1 MNILLM
7 SVKAGFGHHS
17 TAAAIINYFE
27 KHGHKCYMLDIFEY
41 ISESLGNMIQDGYLI
56 STKYLSK
63 TYGKVYDKL
72 SRKDEPYDR
81 LSVTSLVSNKIT
93 KKLIGCV
100 TGFAPDII
108 IGTHSYA
115 GVVMSIL
122 RDKGYADCPLIGIVT
137 DFTVH
142 PFWESTELDYYVIP
156 DSLLTYQMN
165 KKGIPKEKLL
175 PFGIPIRQ
183 AFASKL
189 DKTEA
194 RRRLGIGDKR
204 TLLVMMGSM
213 GYGNIYDSLLEM
225 DAFDAEFQ
233 MIVVCG
239 SNEKLF
245 SFINEQAW
253 QKDVYGY
260 GFVNNVDLMMD
271 ASDVIV
277 TKPGGLTTSEAF
289 AKGLPM
295 IAMNPIPGQEDKNL
309 AFLVNNGA
317 AIAVNSEYTIS
328 EALYQLL
335 NEEWRVEL
343 MRESV
348 RHIGKPDATARLYD
362 FIMSLPGSEK
372 AAEKEYTPAAG
383 V

>member
-27 KHGHKCYMLDIFEY
+27 KQGHNCYMLDIFEY

-81 LSVTSLVSNKIT
+81 LSVTSLVSNRIT

-189 DKTEA
+189 DKAEA

-225 DAFDAEFQ
+225 DAFDADFQ
-233 MIVVCG
+233 MMVVCG

-245 SFINEQAW
+245 SFINDQAW
-253 QKDVYGY
+253 QKAVYGY

-372 AAEKEYTPAAG
+372 AAEREYTPAAG

>member
-27 KHGHKCYMLDIFEY
+27 KQGHNCYMLDIFEY

-225 DAFDAEFQ
+225 DAFDADFQ
-233 MIVVCG
+233 IIVVCG

-245 SFINEQAW
+245 SFINERAW

-372 AAEKEYTPAAG
+372 AAEREYTPAAG

>member
-27 KHGHKCYMLDIFEY
+27 KQGHNCYMLDIFEY

-81 LSVTSLVSNKIT
+81 LSVTSLVSNRIT

-189 DKTEA
+189 DKAEA

-225 DAFDAEFQ
+225 DAFDADFQ
-233 MIVVCG
+233 MMVVCG

-245 SFINEQAW
+245 GFINDQAW
-253 QKDVYGY
+253 QKAVYGY

-372 AAEKEYTPAAG
+372 AAEREYTPAAG

>member
-27 KHGHKCYMLDIFEY
+27 KQGHNCYMLDIFEY

-189 DKTEA
+189 DKAEA

-225 DAFDAEFQ
+225 DAFDADFQ
-233 MIVVCG
+233 MMVVCG

-245 SFINEQAW
+245 SFINDQAW
-253 QKDVYGY
+253 QKAVYGY

-372 AAEKEYTPAAG
+372 TAEREYTPAAG

>member
-27 KHGHKCYMLDIFEY
+27 KQGHNCYMLDIFEY

-81 LSVTSLVSNKIT
+81 LSVTSLVSNRIT

-189 DKTEA
+189 DKAEA

-225 DAFDAEFQ
+225 DAFDADFQ
-233 MIVVCG
+233 MMVVCG

-245 SFINEQAW
+245 GFINDQAW
-253 QKDVYGY
+253 QKAVYGY

-335 NEEWRVEL
+335 NEKWRVEL

-372 AAEKEYTPAAG
+372 TAEREYTPAAG